1 MRKTHTWH
9 DCWNDVL
16 RNVIFS
22 DAELRNLLLIPIKEQ
37 KDIRAFISRY
47 FVEDA
52 MPDVIMTD
60 EKVRVIYYETEGS
73 KLNNDP
79 HITKKYLEFDIYV
92 KEDSLYNISTDRLCR
107 RDKKIS
113 QRLKEL
119 LTGSPYVCGL
129 RFTWEDDYHLGA
141 KTVGYRRFHTVFSY
155 KQTS

>member
-1 MRKTHTWH
+1 M
-9 DCWNDVL
+9 
-16 RNVIFS
+16 IFP
-22 DAELRNLLLIPIKEQ
+22 DAELKALLLIPEAEHS
-37 KDIRAFISRY
+37 DIRAFVGRY
-47 FVEDA
+47 FIEDA
-52 MPDVIMTD
+52 MPDELVTD

-92 KEDSLYNISTDRLCR
+92 EAESLYNVGSDRLCR

-119 LTGSPYVCGL
+119 LTGERYVCGL

-155 KQTS
+155 K

>member
-1 MRKTHTWH
+1 M
-9 DCWNDVL
+9 
-16 RNVIFS
+16 IFP
-22 DAELRNLLLIPIKEQ
+22 DTELKALLLVPAAEQ

-52 MPDVIMTD
+52 MPDELVTD
-60 EKVRVIYYETEGS
+60 EKVRVVYYETEGS
-73 KLNNDP
+73 KLGNDP

-92 KEDSLYNISTDRLCR
+92 KEDSLYNVSTDRLCR

-113 QRLKEL
+113 QRLKDL
-119 LTGSPYVCGL
+119 LTCSRYVCGL

-141 KTVGYRRFHTVFSY
+141 KTIGYRRFHTVFSY

>member
-1 MRKTHTWH
+1 M
-9 DCWNDVL
+9 
-16 RNVIFS
+16 IFP
-22 DAELRNLLLIPIKEQ
+22 DAELKALLLIPEAEHS
-37 KDIRAFISRY
+37 DIRAFVGRY
-47 FVEDA
+47 FIEDA
-52 MPDVIMTD
+52 MPDELVTD

-92 KEDSLYNISTDRLCR
+92 KEESLYNVGSDRLCR

-119 LTGSPYVCGL
+119 LTGSRYVCGL

-141 KTVGYRRFHTVFSY
+141 KTIGYRRFHTVFSY

>member
-1 MRKTHTWH
+1 M
-9 DCWNDVL
+9 
-16 RNVIFS
+16 IFP
-22 DAELRNLLLIPIKEQ
+22 DAELKALLLIPEAEHS
-37 KDIRAFISRY
+37 DIRAFVGRY
-47 FVEDA
+47 FIEDA
-52 MPDVIMTD
+52 MPDELVTD

-92 KEDSLYNISTDRLCR
+92 KEESLYNVGSDRLCR

-119 LTGSPYVCGL
+119 LTGERYVCGL

>member
-1 MRKTHTWH
+1 M
-9 DCWNDVL
+9 
-16 RNVIFS
+16 IFP
-22 DAELRNLLLIPIKEQ
+22 DTELKALLLVPAAEQ

-52 MPDVIMTD
+52 MPDELVTD
-60 EKVRVIYYETEGS
+60 EKVRVVYYETEGS
-73 KLNNDP
+73 KLGNDP

-92 KEDSLYNISTDRLCR
+92 KEDSLYNVSTDRLCR

-113 QRLKEL
+113 QRLKDL
-119 LTGSPYVCGL
+119 LTGSRYVCGL

-141 KTVGYRRFHTVFSY
+141 KTSGYRRFHTVFSY

>member
-1 MRKTHTWH
+1 M
-9 DCWNDVL
+9 
-16 RNVIFS
+16 IFP
-22 DAELRNLLLIPIKEQ
+22 DTELKALLLVPAAEQ

-52 MPDVIMTD
+52 MPDELVTD
-60 EKVRVIYYETEGS
+60 EKVRVVYYETEGS
-73 KLNNDP
+73 KLGNDP

-92 KEDSLYNISTDRLCR
+92 KEDSLYNASTDRLCR

-113 QRLKEL
+113 QRLKDL
-119 LTGSPYVCGL
+119 LTGSRYVCGL

-141 KTVGYRRFHTVFSY
+141 KTIGYRRFHTVFSY

>member
-1 MRKTHTWH
+1 M
-9 DCWNDVL
+9 
-16 RNVIFS
+16 IFP
-22 DAELRNLLLIPIKEQ
+22 DAELKALLLIPETEHS
-37 KDIRAFISRY
+37 DIRAFVGRY
-47 FVEDA
+47 FIEDA
-52 MPDVIMTD
+52 MPDELVTD
-60 EKVRVIYYETEGS
+60 EKVRVIYYETEGL

-79 HITKKYLEFDIYV
+79 HVTKKYLEFDIYV
-92 KEDSLYNISTDRLCR
+92 KEESLYNVGSDRLCR

-119 LTGSPYVCGL
+119 LTGERYVCGL